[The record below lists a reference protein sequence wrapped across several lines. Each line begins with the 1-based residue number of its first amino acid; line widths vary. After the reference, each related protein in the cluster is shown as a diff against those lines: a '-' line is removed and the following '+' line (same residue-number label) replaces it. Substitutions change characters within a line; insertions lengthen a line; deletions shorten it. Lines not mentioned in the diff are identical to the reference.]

1 MYTLTSSGVLSRPR
15 FACPESRLTV
25 HGKKVY
31 LKYLTQNFLP
41 QNLHP
46 LESPEKKVQMQKN
59 IDKIRSLLAEAV
71 ALLAEIEYNNRHQMQ
86 FDYSSSIDNEVQNK
100 ETNS

>member
-1 MYTLTSSGVLSRPR
+1 
-15 FACPESRLTV
+15 
-25 HGKKVY
+25 
-31 LKYLTQNFLP
+31 
-41 QNLHP
+41 
-46 LESPEKKVQMQKN
+46 MQKK

-71 ALLAEIEYNNRHQMQ
+71 ALLTEIEYNNRHQMQ